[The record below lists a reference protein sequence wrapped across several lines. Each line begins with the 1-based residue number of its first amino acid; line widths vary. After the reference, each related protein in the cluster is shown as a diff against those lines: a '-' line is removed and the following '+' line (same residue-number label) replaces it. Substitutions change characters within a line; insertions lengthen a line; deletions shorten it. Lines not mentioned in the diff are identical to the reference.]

1 MFVTCSIQSLKFCR
15 SHHYVQRGL
24 RLLQLL
30 RLLHLL
36 RLLCLLHLLRL
47 LCLLHPLPA
56 LATLVTLATLSSIA
70 TRILC
75 QDDGIIKSHE
85 DFLNQTWKF
94 CFLQNRDQRTV
105 NCFHQAPNNYR
116 VFIFPSCLSIFFR
129 PYLLYVKG
137 VEKRN
142 QKT

>member
-36 RLLCLLHLLRL
+36 RLLCLLHFLRL
-47 LCLLHPLPA
+47 QSL
-56 LATLVTLATLSSIA
+56 LATLATGACHTCYSCYAFFDCYTYSLL
-70 TRILC
+70 RC
-75 QDDGIIKSHE
+75 IIKSHE
-85 DFLNQTWKF
+85 DLNQTWKF

-129 PYLLYVKG
+129 PYFLYVKG

>member
-15 SHHYVQRGL
+15 SHHNVQRGL
-24 RLLQLL
+24 RLLQFL
-30 RLLHLL
+30 RLL

-47 LCLLHPLPA
+47 QSLLA
-56 LATLVTLATLSSIA
+56 RLATGACYTCYSCYAFFDCYTYSLSIF
-70 TRILC
+70 
-75 QDDGIIKSHE
+75 IIKSHE

-129 PYLLYVKG
+129 PYFLYVKG